1 MIHHPRHAYIITTIA
16 LLCATTAFSQDTAK
30 DVAARVNG
38 AEITQSDVAFAAP
51 LFGDPA
57 PNISPEARTSAVVDA
72 LVDIKLLAEA
82 ARKAGIDKD
91 PEYQRQLNFLS
102 EQALR
107 STYLSQQ
114 LDKAVSDAAIR
125 KIYDQQVAAIP
136 PSEEIK
142 LSHILLKSREDATAV
157 IAALTAG
164 ESFKTLAASRSTDTV
179 TGSKGGDLG
188 FRPRQALPAEINTAL
203 DGLKP
208 GDFAKTPVETAF
220 GFHVVRLDEMRN
232 TPPPSFE
239 TVAPQIRQSLE
250 TAEIRRIVT
259 GLRSSAKVEKLVP
272 DVALPAASDDGHNHD
287 GQNAE

>member
-1 MIHHPRHAYIITTIA
+1 
-16 LLCATTAFSQDTAK
+16 
-30 DVAARVNG
+30 
-38 AEITQSDVAFAAP
+38 
-51 LFGDPA
+51 
-57 PNISPEARTSAVVDA
+57 
-72 LVDIKLLAEA
+72 
-82 ARKAGIDKD
+82 
-91 PEYQRQLNFLS
+91 
-102 EQALR
+102 
-107 STYLSQQ
+107 
-114 LDKAVSDAAIR
+114 
-125 KIYDQQVAAIP
+125 
-136 PSEEIK
+136 
-142 LSHILLKSREDATAV
+142 
-157 IAALTAG
+157 
-164 ESFKTLAASRSTDTV
+164 STDTV

>member
-1 MIHHPRHAYIITTIA
+1 M
-16 LLCATTAFSQDTAK
+16 
-30 DVAARVNG
+30 
-38 AEITQSDVAFAAP
+38 
-51 LFGDPA
+51 
-57 PNISPEARTSAVVDA
+57 VDA

-188 FRPRQALPAEINTAL
+188 FVPARHCQRKSTQHLMGLSRAISQKRRSRQ
-203 DGLKP
+203 
-208 GDFAKTPVETAF
+208 
-220 GFHVVRLDEMRN
+220 
-232 TPPPSFE
+232 
-239 TVAPQIRQSLE
+239 
-250 TAEIRRIVT
+250 
-259 GLRSSAKVEKLVP
+259 RS
-272 DVALPAASDDGHNHD
+272 ASMLCGWTK
-287 GQNAE
+287 